1 MTLHKGK
8 DLLDNA
14 DPTLLTPGSNHKHIK
29 VAEAT
34 SPSQNMQQ

>member
-1 MTLHKGK
+1 MILHKGK

-14 DPTLLTPGSNHKHIK
+14 DPLPTIPGSNHKHFK